1 MPDKEIEKRS
11 MRYVVIRC
19 VIPSVTSR
27 VALEVEETLRE
38 AVTDI
43 PNVTV
48 DVSMSN
54 AREVRGP
61 RI

>member
-1 MPDKEIEKRS
+1 MPEKEIEKRA

-19 VIPSVTSR
+19 VMPSVTSHQ
-27 VALEVEETLRE
+27 ALGIEEVLRDATE
-38 AVTDI
+38 QI

-61 RI
+61 RV